1 MAKFKIGDEVRIL
14 DGSAIPDYTFGW
26 CDRMKEAVGKICKIE
41 GFVDFGD
48 RTGVRLEDMQC
59 TWDERGL
66 ELAKVSNKYNNGEII
81 IGNKFKI
88 GDIVIGNDLADSRYN
103 ITRKG
108 WIGKVVD
115 IISNYT
121 IAVEGT
127 NDRGKVSTYWV
138 APNCFDFYKLETR
151 IIVPDEKS
159 IKDKLE
165 EITSLAQ
172 STSITEEEAMTT
184 FSFKT
189 EEGFRI
195 DKTCNKQI
203 PTITT
208 IVNYLHMIPW
218 GSATCDKSDYD
229 EREGILNAIANAVY
243 DGNFDRVYSKYK
255 AKLKRD
261 YEDSCTCKNCGKSF
275 KTPEEAR
282 ACEKAHIDRKKA
294 KHENYLIRKEAKRKI
309 AEAERE
315 GKINQVMRELAA
327 KKGR

>member
-1 MAKFKIGDEVRIL
+1 MAKFKIGDSVKIL
-14 DGSAIPDYTFGW
+14 DGSTIPEYTCGW
-26 CDRMKEAVGKICKIE
+26 SYDMKKYIGKTCKIVN
-41 GFVDFGD
+41 FVDFGD
-48 RTGVRLEDMQC
+48 RTGVRLDGMPC

-66 ELAKVSNKYNNGEII
+66 ELTREFKVGDLI
-81 IGNKFKI
+81 IGNDKAH
-88 GDIVIGNDLADSRYN
+88 VYAV
-103 ITRKG
+103 THEG
-108 WIGKVVD
+108 WVGKVVGVKECE
-115 IISNYT
+115 IC
-121 IAVEGT
+121 VEGK
-127 NDRGKVSTYWV
+127 NRRGEMSEYWV
-138 APNCFDFYKLETR
+138 NPSCFDLYNSASKSFVDFGKRTVKER
-151 IIVPDEKS
+151 I
-159 IKDKLE
+159 E
-165 EITSLAQ
+165 EMLNLSQ
-172 STSITEEEAMTT
+172 SPIITEEEAMTT
-184 FSFKT
+184 FSFKI

-208 IVNYLHMIPW
+208 TVNYLNMTPW

-261 YEDSCTCKNCGKSF
+261 YEDSCKCKNCGKSF
-275 KTPEEAR
+275 KTPKEAR

-315 GKINQVMRELAA
+315 GKINQVMRELAT